1 MTPGEA
7 CESIRAHL
15 ARGAPWDA
23 CDAFREA
30 IAITPDDAELL
41 YWGALAHARAG
52 AGSRAHALLD
62 QAQASPHS
70 SSRLADI
77 LSLRGRLWKDAF
89 ARASEPAAAAALAK
103 RARDEYLAAYVQ
115 AQDPYPGI
123 NAATLSML
131 LGEAD
136 AARQLATAI
145 AARLPAPTGS
155 TTGWDHATA
164 GETALLLGAFDRA
177 RERYAAARA
186 LTAHDAGAIATMR
199 RQVILLARVIPR
211 AAEVLEVLPAAD
223 VLAFAGHLIDTPER
237 AAPRFPTA
245 LAPAVSAAISARLA
259 RMHLPVVYTSAACG
273 ADLIFVEAALDI
285 GAEVN
290 VVLPFDRE
298 DFLRTSVA
306 PGGESWTRRFEHA
319 ISRATRV
326 IMATEERYL
335 DDDILFEHAAM
346 LVEGLCVLR
355 AAQLE
360 TSPALLCVVDSAAP
374 GRVGGTL
381 ASCERWIRHVGTPE
395 LIELQPI
402 RRRFDAELQAA
413 GGAATAAGGAGSGG
427 TRPAPQAVALGAR
440 PQRTVKTLLFADFAG
455 YSRLHDEFA
464 PLFQQRFLEI
474 GAQQIAAAGVKPLEA
489 KTWGDALYIV
499 FESPHEGAEFALG
512 LLARMLSVDWR
523 ATGLPAE
530 SQIRVGLH
538 AGPVFRSFD
547 PVMGREGHFGSGVTK
562 AARIEPVTQPGMVY
576 VSEAFAAT
584 LAATGQGDYALEY
597 VGRLPLAKNYGES
610 RIYRLERRRAA
621 DDAERSSVAPAQAQD
636 NTLGMRDWIA
646 PR

>member
-7 CESIRAHL
+7 CDSIRAHL

-30 IAITPDDAELL
+30 IAINPDDAELL
-41 YWGALAHARAG
+41 YWGALSHARAG

-70 SSRLADI
+70 SSRLTDI

-89 ARASEPAAAAALAK
+89 ARASDSAAAVALAK
-103 RARDEYLAAYVQ
+103 RARDEYLAAYAQ

-131 LGEAD
+131 LGEAG
-136 AARQLATAI
+136 AARQLATEI
-145 AARLPAPTGS
+145 AARMPAPTGS

-186 LTAHDAGAIATMR
+186 LAAHDAGTIATMR

-223 VLAFAGHLIDTPER
+223 VLAFAGHLIDTPDR
-237 AAPRFPTA
+237 TTARFPAALEAAVTA
-245 LAPAVSAAISARLA
+245 TISARLA
-259 RMHLPVVYTSAACG
+259 RLHLPIVYTSAACG
-273 ADLIFVEAALDI
+273 ADLIFAEAALDI

-306 PGGESWTRRFEHA
+306 PGGESWTSRFDRA
-319 ISRATRV
+319 MSRATRV

-335 DDDILFEHAAM
+335 DDDVLFEHAAM

-360 TSPALLCVVDSAAP
+360 TSPALLCVVDSAGP

-381 ASCERWIRHVGTPE
+381 ASCERWMRHVGNPE
-395 LIELQPI
+395 VIELQPI
-402 RRRFDAELQAA
+402 RRRFDAELRAA
-413 GGAATAAGGAGSGG
+413 GGAAAAARSAGPGG
-427 TRPAPQAVALGAR
+427 TRPAPQPVVPGAPGAR
-440 PQRTVKTLLFADFAG
+440 PQRTVKTMLFADFAG

-512 LLARMLSVDWR
+512 LLASMLSVDWR

-547 PVMGREGHFGSGVTK
+547 PVMGREGHFGSGVLK

-584 LAATGQGDYALEY
+584 LAATGRGDYALEY
-597 VGRLPLAKNYGES
+597 VGRLPLAKNYGLS

-621 DDAERSSVAPAQAQD
+621 DDAERSPVAPPPA
-636 NTLGMRDWIA
+636 
-646 PR
+646 